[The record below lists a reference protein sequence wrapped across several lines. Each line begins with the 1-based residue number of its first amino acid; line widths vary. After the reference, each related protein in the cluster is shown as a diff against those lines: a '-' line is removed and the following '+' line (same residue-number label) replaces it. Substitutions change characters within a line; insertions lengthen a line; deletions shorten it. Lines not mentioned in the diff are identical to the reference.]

1 MGLFDLG
8 GLIKGRAFYAIAL
21 VGLLFWLVH
30 ITEPVPNFDE
40 KTQTVIK
47 SPTDFIVPVNISYFW
62 AILGTALVIALFMSD
77 VQAGRKITEREAS
90 KITQDEIK
98 YKKDILHD
106 PRFQGVV
113 EIGNVRPR
121 RNITRQGSE
130 IYKWV
135 VGVNVKQGDDQSYYQ
150 VELNPEGGVEAVMS
164 RKWEFGLVDT
174 CWKCGEHGDIKTM
187 LPQEIHDLIRIRG
200 AVTR

>member
-1 MGLFDLG
+1 MGLSDLG
-8 GLIKGRAFYAIAL
+8 GLVKGRAFYAIAL
-21 VGLLFWLVH
+21 VGLLFYLVH

-47 SPTDFIVPVNISYFW
+47 SPADFVVPTNVTYFW
-62 AILGTALVIALFMSD
+62 AVLGTALVIALFMSD
-77 VQAGRKITEREAS
+77 AQAGRKITEREAA
-90 KITQDEIK
+90 KITKDEIK
-98 YKKDILHD
+98 YKKDTLRD

-113 EIGNVRPR
+113 EVGNVRPR

-130 IYKWV
+130 IFKWV
-135 VGVNVKQGDDQSYYQ
+135 VGVNVKQEELYSYYQ
-150 VELNPEGGVEAVMS
+150 VELNPEGVVETVIS
-164 RKWEFGLVDT
+164 RKWEFGIVDT